1 MSRRAIIVALL
12 LIVAQVATSQRSGA
26 GLVEGTVLRLET
38 GEPLSEVD
46 VELARLEGTA
56 GYPLGPLT
64 YPPGDFSPGIVI
76 RPTYPNPAD
85 LLRTR
90 TKTDGRFSFSN
101 LPPGTYRL
109 LAARAGGAYHP
120 AEYGQHHPRGRG
132 YNFQLTEGQLLRDVK
147 LEMAATGSIS
157 GKILAADGSPA
168 ARVQVMALEA
178 SYQSGRRLLGL
189 LQSAITDDRGEYR
202 LFYLPPGHY
211 FVGARFEDPQK
222 ANLSFRRYGQDVGT
236 ETLSEAPL
244 VFRTTEGGEAIE
256 ETFSTVY
263 YGGNTDP
270 SSARPIAVMS
280 GSSVNSVDI
289 LMTAGQPRAW
299 HVRGTVVDAN
309 GAPVRL
315 VSVRASP
322 RLWSPSLVAPVAVAD
337 ANGMFDIPGVPAG
350 LYYIRAFTQGMAAMV
365 PLEVSNGNAEGVR
378 LVLSAGSSST
388 GTVILEGRTASGQI
402 PDISA
407 LRISLV
413 PEHPQLSSATSGPLM
428 GNAFTMAGIHPGD
441 YRVGVNPVLRLV
453 TGPPY
458 SPLPPVPAALENL
471 YVKSVRMGGEEVLER
486 GVHLQGQSPR
496 EIEVVIGVNGGIL
509 QGTVVDR
516 RQQPLPNAVVA
527 IIPAPTLRRRTDL
540 YKSALTDAAG
550 RFRLVGLAPGEY
562 RLFSWDY
569 IEDGMWFDSE
579 FMSSIETRGKSIRIS
594 EGGTES
600 VELSV
605 MLEGR

>member
-1 MSRRAIIVALL
+1 MEGFHSRTFRRARIDCLPLERVA
-12 LIVAQVATSQRSGA
+12 
-26 GLVEGTVLRLET
+26 
-38 GEPLSEVD
+38 
-46 VELARLEGTA
+46 
-56 GYPLGPLT
+56 
-64 YPPGDFSPGIVI
+64 
-76 RPTYPNPAD
+76 
-85 LLRTR
+85 RT
-90 TKTDGRFSFSN
+90 TQ
-101 LPPGTYRL
+101 
-109 LAARAGGAYHP
+109 

-202 LFYLPPGHY
+202 LFYLPPGRY

-244 VFRTTEGGEAIE
+244 VFRTTEAGEAIE

-270 SSARPIAVMS
+270 SSARPVAVMS
-280 GSSVNSVDI
+280 DSSVNSVDI

-413 PEHPQLSSATSGPLM
+413 PEHPQLSSATSGPLI
-428 GNAFTMAGIHPGD
+428 GNTFTMAGIHPGD

-453 TGPPY
+453 TGRRIRH
-458 SPLPPVPAALENL
+458 SP
-471 YVKSVRMGGEEVLER
+471 
-486 GVHLQGQSPR
+486 Q
-496 EIEVVIGVNGGIL
+496 
-509 QGTVVDR
+509 
-516 RQQPLPNAVVA
+516 
-527 IIPAPTLRRRTDL
+527 
-540 YKSALTDAAG
+540 
-550 RFRLVGLAPGEY
+550 FRLPWKT
-562 RLFSWDY
+562 S
-569 IEDGMWFDSE
+569 
-579 FMSSIETRGKSIRIS
+579 T
-594 EGGTES
+594 
-600 VELSV
+600 
-605 MLEGR
+605 